1 MPGETNL
8 DLIGN
13 LTSDIELTFTPAGV
27 AVAHFTVAST
37 PRFLD
42 HTTNQWRDGD
52 PLFLRCNLWRDA
64 AENAAESLSRGAR
77 VLVAGRLKQ
86 RSYETREGDKRT
98 VYEVEVDELGPSL
111 RFARAHVT
119 RTTGQTGSGPR
130 GGGFAQRDSTTSTPR
145 SSTETATASGAADPW
160 VSDAT
165 NRGDGRESWESP
177 VLAGAGAGFD
187 EPPF

>member
-37 PRFLD
+37 PRFFD
-42 HTTNQWRDGD
+42 RSTNQWRDGD

-119 RTTGQTGSGPR
+119 RTTGKTGSGPR
-130 GGGFAQRDSTTSTPR
+130 GSGFGQRDSTTPATR
-145 SSTETATASGAADPW
+145 ANTETDTASEAADPR
-160 VSDAT
+160 DGTAT
-165 NRGDGRESWESP
+165 DRSDGRESWETP
-177 VLAGAGAGFD
+177 VLAGAGAGFG
-187 EPPF
+187 EPPY